1 MKPHKIHGYFEQ
13 MLVVFLTLEGCKYTG
28 V

>member
-13 MLVVFLTLEGCKYTG
+13 MMLAF
-28 V
+28 